1 MTKNVIIPDHEVGD
15 INWDNS
21 INTTILILEN
31 DYNLIIIVKYQNV
44 NNLVQFIEDFLNNG
58 CVIANCDLAFC

>member
-31 DYNLIIIVKYQNV
+31 DYKLIIIVNQ
-44 NNLVQFIEDFLNNG
+44 
-58 CVIANCDLAFC
+58 

>member
-44 NNLVQFIEDFLNNG
+44 NNLVQFIDIFLNEKK
-58 CVIANCDLAFC
+58 DPS

>member
-31 DYNLIIIVKYQNV
+31 NYNLIIIVKYQNV
-44 NNLVQFIEDFLNNG
+44 NNLVQFIDIFLKEKK
-58 CVIANCDLAFC
+58 DPS